1 MIARFDKVNGDDG
14 LIELK
19 MGMIPRKNILHTSW
33 VCSKELAVEIG
44 FPVIWL
50 QRVLAARL
58 GFEEGPQ
65 HEIRSRKFE
74 ERHHAKGALARPG
87 GGK

>member
-1 MIARFDKVNGDDG
+1 MVNRDDG

-19 MGMIPRKNILHTSW
+19 MGMIPRRKILHTSW
-33 VCSKELAVEIG
+33 GCSMELAMLEIG
-44 FPVIWL
+44 FPVVRS

>member
-1 MIARFDKVNGDDG
+1 M
-14 LIELK
+14 
-19 MGMIPRKNILHTSW
+19 
-33 VCSKELAVEIG
+33 ELAVEIG

-74 ERHHAKGALARPG
+74 ERHNAKGALARPG